1 MTRALAI
8 LPRKINVLQFKRNC
22 VQSPF
27 RGLFAWHSNVWF
39 GFILHCYC
47 NFLHCYWLRN
57 LGKKIEV
64 IIMHCNFLHA
74 SPLFLWIWPEKKIG
88 QSYIFEVL
96 GFSSNHLLLLTL
108 WRRLYAWKES
118 AAKNSK
124 RIKPL
129 LFTSCKWSSTY
140 LESEIAQLSYFTR
153 SFWVLS
159 SFIK

>member
-1 MTRALAI
+1 MCCNSSEIACRALLGVFLLDILMSGLVLFCIATVISFIAI
-8 LPRKINVLQFKRNC
+8 GWGTWGKNRSHNNALQFPTRL
-22 VQSPF
+22 SS
-27 RGLFAWHSNVWF
+27 LS
-39 GFILHCYC
+39 L
-47 NFLHCYWLRN
+47 N
-57 LGKKIEV
+57 LT
-64 IIMHCNFLHA
+64 
-74 SPLFLWIWPEKKIG
+74 WKKIG
-88 QSYIFEVL
+88 QSYIFEVE
-96 GFSSNHLLLLTL
+96 FSSNHLLLLTL